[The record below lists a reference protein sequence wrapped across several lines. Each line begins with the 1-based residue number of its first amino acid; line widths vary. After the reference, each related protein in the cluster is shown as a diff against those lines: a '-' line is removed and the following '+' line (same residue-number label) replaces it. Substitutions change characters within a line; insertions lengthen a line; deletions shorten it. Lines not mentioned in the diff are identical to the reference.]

1 MKGSAVPARRLV
13 VAFLCVSASLCVGV
27 STAPL
32 TSATADDGAVRPTAD
47 PVTGQY
53 IVTFDDGVPA
63 DAVASRASTLARD
76 VSGTVLA
83 VYSHAVSGFA
93 VRTSSEGALALSR
106 RPFVDAV
113 EQDAR
118 VRAAA
123 NVDTVPWGLDRVDQR
138 QLPLDNAYGH
148 GAPGTGVR
156 VYLLDGSVDLTLP
169 EFQGRASLGA
179 DMVTA
184 PGVGDDC
191 DHHGT
196 DVAGAVGGTTSG
208 SAPGVSLVSVRV
220 LDCAGTGT
228 VAQLLAGLDWVTANA
243 IHPAVATVS
252 ATSPASDALDAAV
265 RRSIASGITYVSAAG
280 NTDTD
285 ACDGSPA
292 RVPEVVTVAATDRA
306 DARATFSNV
315 GSCVDLFAPG
325 VAVRSVAD
333 PARTTSGTSL
343 SAAYVAGAAARLL
356 QLEPDFTPAQIAS
369 AIAEQ
374 ATPDVVTDPGDGT
387 PNRLLYTG
395 FLDDAAADDP
405 AVPAPPTA
413 PPSSTTL
420 PPPPTSVPAA
430 ADAPPEAVG
439 PAATVAAGKGVSAFA
454 QGWDGGLW
462 WRQLTQTGWWTW
474 QAFDGAPTGTPSVVS
489 TASGVF
495 VFVRGRDN
503 NFLYWQRFDGTRWS
517 GWESLGG
524 NLTDDPVAATN
535 GSETYVFARGPD
547 GALYW
552 RRYTNGWSDWQR
564 GGGIVTSRIA
574 AVSCGFPDFHVL
586 VRGVDRGLHW
596 QRINGGVGAGWTALG
611 GATDVDPAVA
621 CDASGLSLFARGND
635 TALYRQ
641 LFDGVWHGWQH
652 LGGALLSAPAAVGV
666 GGSIQVF
673 AAGSTA
679 ARTCSRSRA
688 PGAAAGR
695 RWAASSPRPSRRRST
710 GRA

>member
-1 MKGSAVPARRLV
+1 M
-13 VAFLCVSASLCVGV
+13 
-27 STAPL
+27 
-32 TSATADDGAVRPTAD
+32 
-47 PVTGQY
+47 
-53 IVTFDDGVPA
+53 
-63 DAVASRASTLARD
+63 
-76 VSGTVLA
+76 
-83 VYSHAVSGFA
+83 
-93 VRTSSEGALALSR
+93 
-106 RPFVDAV
+106 
-113 EQDAR
+113 
-118 VRAAA
+118 
-123 NVDTVPWGLDRVDQR
+123 
-138 QLPLDNAYGH
+138 
-148 GAPGTGVR
+148 
-156 VYLLDGSVDLTLP
+156 
-169 EFQGRASLGA
+169 
-179 DMVTA
+179 
-184 PGVGDDC
+184 
-191 DHHGT
+191 
-196 DVAGAVGGTTSG
+196 
-208 SAPGVSLVSVRV
+208 
-220 LDCAGTGT
+220 
-228 VAQLLAGLDWVTANA
+228 
-243 IHPAVATVS
+243 
-252 ATSPASDALDAAV
+252 
-265 RRSIASGITYVSAAG
+265 SAAG
-280 NTDTD
+280 NTATD
-285 ACDGSPA
+285 ACDGSPT

-306 DARATFSNV
+306 DARATFSNA
-315 GSCVDLFAPG
+315 GTCVDLFAPG

-356 QLEPDFTPAQIAS
+356 QLKPDFTPDQIAS

-405 AVPAPPTA
+405 AVTAPPTA

-420 PPPPTSVPAA
+420 APPPTSVPA

-503 NFLYWQRFDGTRWS
+503 DFLYWQRFDGTRWS

-535 GSETYVFARGPD
+535 GSETYVFVRGPD
-547 GALYW
+547 GGLYW
-552 RRYTNGWSDWQR
+552 RRYDERLVGLAEGRWPR
-564 GGGIVTSRIA
+564 
-574 AVSCGFPDFHVL
+574 HVA
-586 VRGVDRGLHW
+586 DRGRVVWLPGLPRARARRRPRAPLAAD
-596 QRINGGVGAGWTALG
+596 QRRRRRGLDRAGWGHRRRPRGRVRRLGPVALR
-611 GATDVDPAVA
+611 A
-621 CDASGLSLFARGND
+621 GND

-673 AAGSTA
+673 VRGLDSGPYVQQVLGHRAAV
-679 ARTCSRSRA
+679 
-688 PGAAAGR
+688 AGR

>member
-1 MKGSAVPARRLV
+1 MARR
-13 VAFLCVSASLCVGV
+13 
-27 STAPL
+27 
-32 TSATADDGAVRPTAD
+32 
-47 PVTGQY
+47 
-53 IVTFDDGVPA
+53 
-63 DAVASRASTLARD
+63 SRL
-76 VSGTVLA
+76 
-83 VYSHAVSGFA
+83 
-93 VRTSSEGALALSR
+93 RTS
-106 RPFVDAV
+106 
-113 EQDAR
+113 
-118 VRAAA
+118 
-123 NVDTVPWGLDRVDQR
+123 
-138 QLPLDNAYGH
+138 
-148 GAPGTGVR
+148 PGPR
-156 VYLLDGSVDLTLP
+156 
-169 EFQGRASLGA
+169 
-179 DMVTA
+179 
-184 PGVGDDC
+184 
-191 DHHGT
+191 
-196 DVAGAVGGTTSG
+196 
-208 SAPGVSLVSVRV
+208 
-220 LDCAGTGT
+220 
-228 VAQLLAGLDWVTANA
+228 
-243 IHPAVATVS
+243 
-252 ATSPASDALDAAV
+252 
-265 RRSIASGITYVSAAG
+265 
-280 NTDTD
+280 
-285 ACDGSPA
+285 
-292 RVPEVVTVAATDRA
+292 
-306 DARATFSNV
+306 
-315 GSCVDLFAPG
+315 
-325 VAVRSVAD
+325 
-333 PARTTSGTSL
+333 
-343 SAAYVAGAAARLL
+343 ARLL
-356 QLEPDFTPAQIAS
+356 QLKPDFTPDQIAR

-405 AVPAPPTA
+405 AVTAPPTA

-420 PPPPTSVPAA
+420 APPPTSVPA

-547 GALYW
+547 GGLYW

-564 GGGIVTSRIA
+564 GGGLVTSRIA
-574 AVSCGFPDFHVL
+574 AASCGFPDFHVL

-596 QRINGGVGAGWTALG
+596 QRINGGVGGGWTALG

-621 CDASGLSLFARGND
+621 CDASGLSLFAGQRHR
-635 TALYRQ
+635 AL
-641 LFDGVWHGWQH
+641 
-652 LGGALLSAPAAVGV
+652 PAALRRRVARMAAPRRRAAL
-666 GGSIQVF
+666 GSRRGRCGRVDPGLR
-673 AAGSTA
+673 AGSTA

-688 PGAAAGR
+688 PGRVAGR